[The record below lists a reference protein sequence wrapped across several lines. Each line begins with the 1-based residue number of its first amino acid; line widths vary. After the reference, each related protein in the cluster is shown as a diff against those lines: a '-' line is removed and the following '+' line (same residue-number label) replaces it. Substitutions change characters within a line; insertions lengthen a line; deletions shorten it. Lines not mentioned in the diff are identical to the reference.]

1 MLDQT
6 TGVLSPDR
14 LWTLTDLINFI
25 NESQLVT
32 SSRVTSERR
41 IERRYLRPERTDK
54 RTIINK
60 PTEFSYCWSRFLVL
74 FLFFHPYCGV
84 IQWQYLERQGCNAQV
99 YSLKGASHPILFG
112 VINSFKMHVFGQ
124 WEEAGESRKPNQES
138 KPLFLRDTTPQRSQM
153 RLALTESRW

>member
-54 RTIINK
+54 RTIIK
-60 PTEFSYCWSRFLVL
+60 AY
-74 FLFFHPYCGV
+74 
-84 IQWQYLERQGCNAQV
+84 
-99 YSLKGASHPILFG
+99 
-112 VINSFKMHVFGQ
+112 
-124 WEEAGESRKPNQES
+124 
-138 KPLFLRDTTPQRSQM
+138 
-153 RLALTESRW
+153 